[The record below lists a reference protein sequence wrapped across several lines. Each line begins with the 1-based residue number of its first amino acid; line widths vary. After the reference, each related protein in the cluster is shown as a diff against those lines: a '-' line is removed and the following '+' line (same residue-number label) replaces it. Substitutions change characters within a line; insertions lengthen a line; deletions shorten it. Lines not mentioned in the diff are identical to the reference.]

1 MIDVEKIWV
10 KFGLSWD
17 QVEIFLLGAM
27 QAVLAIELRKALKMA
42 NATLFESNNINPLKE
57 MGVFAIPT
65 QKYYLTELGKALLEN
80 E

>member
-1 MIDVEKIWV
+1 MIDVEKIGA
-10 KFGLSWD
+10 KLGISWD
-17 QVEIFLLGAM
+17 QIEIFLLGAM

-65 QKYYLTELGKALLEN
+65 QKYYLTE
-80 E
+80 

>member
-1 MIDVEKIWV
+1 MIDVEKIGV

-42 NATLFESNNINPLKE
+42 NATLFESNYINPL
-57 MGVFAIPT
+57 
-65 QKYYLTELGKALLEN
+65 
-80 E
+80 

>member
-1 MIDVEKIWV
+1 MIDVEKIGV

-17 QVEIFLLGAM
+17 QVELFLLGAM

-65 QKYYLTELGKALLEN
+65 QKYFLKE
-80 E
+80 

>member
-1 MIDVEKIWV
+1 MIDVEKIGV

-17 QVEIFLLGAM
+17 QVELFLLGAM

-65 QKYYLTELGKALLEN
+65 QKYYLTE
-80 E
+80 

>member
-1 MIDVEKIWV
+1 MIDVEKIGV

-65 QKYYLTELGKALLEN
+65 QKYYLTE
-80 E
+80 

>member
-65 QKYYLTELGKALLEN
+65 QKYYLTE
-80 E
+80 

>member
-1 MIDVEKIWV
+1 
-10 KFGLSWD
+10 
-17 QVEIFLLGAM
+17 M

-65 QKYYLTELGKALLEN
+65 QKYFLKE
-80 E
+80 

>member
-1 MIDVEKIWV
+1 MIDVEKIGV

-42 NATLFESNNINPLKE
+42 NATLFESNNINPFKE

-65 QKYYLTELGKALLEN
+65 QKYYLTE
-80 E
+80 